1 MKSILLIISLIIMTV
16 HINAQDVKIIPLWTD
31 SIPYAKEASVQEV
44 DTLADFG
51 GKIVYGITQPEM
63 AFYKSNVNTE
73 APAVVICPGG
83 GYGFEAYE
91 HEGVEVA
98 KWLNEKGIDAFVL
111 KYRLPDERIST
122 EPEYTP
128 LIDAMQAIYLV
139 KQNAKEYGIDPD
151 KVGIMGF
158 SAGGHLAASVSTL
171 YHLNRF
177 KEQDNCRPDFAAL
190 LYPVISMDNKL
201 THGGS
206 KENLL
211 GKNPSSKMVEL
222 FSCEKQVDKKTPPTF
237 ILHAKDDDLVPV
249 KNTFVYSEALDKNRV
264 PNQKIIFDNGGHGF
278 GYRPGQETNRWLDIL
293 YKWLKS
299 AKIVKE

>member
-1 MKSILLIISLIIMTV
+1 MTV
-16 HINAQDVKIIPLWTD
+16 RINAQDVKIIPLWSD
-31 SIPYAKEASVQEV
+31 VIPYAKETSVEEV

-63 AFYKSNVNTE
+63 AFYKSNVNAN
-73 APAVVICPGG
+73 APAVVLCPGG

-91 HEGVEVA
+91 HEGVDVA

-111 KYRLPDERIST
+111 KYRLPDERISS

-139 KQNAKEYGIDPD
+139 KQNAKEYGVDPD

-171 YHLNRF
+171 YHLKRF

-190 LYPVISMDNKL
+190 LYPVISMDDNL

-222 FSCEKQVDKKTPPTF
+222 FSCEKQVDKKTPQTF

-249 KNTFVYSEALDKNRV
+249 KNTLVYAETLDKNGV
-264 PNQKIIFDNGGHGF
+264 PNQKVIFDKGGHGF
-278 GYRPGQETNRWLDIL
+278 GYRPGQDTNRWLDMF

-299 AKIVKE
+299 AKIVE